1 MKENEVVE
9 PIRKEVKRPFM
20 KAMSIILIPLSIFL
34 ILVVI
39 CTYFAFYTDVDDYA
53 SLTPDEWKENS
64 KGFTTS
70 IGTYIGCSSYEEF
83 KNEVWEQLGYSKIP
97 IFPIIVIAIASGS
110 FGIIARISYKESQKE
125 E

>member
-53 SLTPDEWKENS
+53 SLTPDEWKEDS

-70 IGTYIGCSSYEEF
+70 I
-83 KNEVWEQLGYSKIP
+83 GYSKIP